1 MLKTQ
6 LRRSC
11 ASRVGAIGLSFLL
24 PSVAIAVPPVFTDA
38 TDAAGL
44 GDAVHTPSGP
54 FLLYQLNLAIMS
66 GGAGVADF
74 NGDGFLDLFW
84 LGGGGTPDRLYINQ
98 GDGTF
103 VDEAAAWGVDAT
115 HMGLGV
121 ACGDFDGDGLMDIYV
136 TSLGTALPAPHRN
149 RLYRNIGGAFEEVA
163 VQVGANSNGG
173 SLGDAFGAH
182 FGDYDL
188 DGDLDLFVTGWAG
201 QANARLLRNNLR
213 ETGVATFTDV
223 TGPGVISIPGG
234 TRGFT
239 PIFADMNG
247 DRYPELLLA
256 ADFGTSKY
264 YRNNADGSFTNR
276 TLISGTGL
284 DGNGMGATVAD
295 IDRDGRPDWY
305 VTSIYSHHRPV
316 SIWIP
321 GTGNMLY
328 MNAGNHNFE
337 ERSAQ
342 VGVKEGGWGWGA
354 VAVDFNNDGWLD
366 IAETNGWHESNA
378 LGEPEWLGDRCRLF
392 FQQPGGGFID
402 IAEQCGIAHS
412 AQGRGLIVF
421 DADNDGDM
429 DLLVLTL
436 QGRMSFYRNDTP
448 RPQDGAPTN
457 SIRIDL
463 DTSKLACLAPNGF
476 GSAVRVFWTDPQDGS
491 SQQAISLI
499 NTLGGYLSQSDT
511 AAFFGLGAATSVD
524 RIEVLW
530 NNGSVTVLRDVEAN
544 QSLTVT
550 ARAGADLND
559 DAIID
564 LADLNR
570 LLRVFGQSVPSGGAD
585 WDRADIDGN
594 GVVDIDDLVYLLA
607 AFGTDGC

>member
-1 MLKTQ
+1 
-6 LRRSC
+6 
-11 ASRVGAIGLSFLL
+11 VGAIGLSFFL
-24 PSVAIAVPPVFTDA
+24 PAGALAVPPVFTDA

-44 GDAVHTPSGP
+44 GDAVNVPSGP
-54 FLLYQLNLAIMS
+54 FLFYQLNLAIMS

-103 VDEAAAWGVDAT
+103 VNEAAAWGVDAT

-136 TSLGTALPAPHRN
+136 TSIGTALPAPHRN

-223 TGPGVISIPGG
+223 TGPGVITIPGG

-328 MNAGNHNFE
+328 MNVGGHNFE

-342 VGVKEGGWGWGA
+342 EGVKEGGWGWGT
-354 VAVDFNNDGWLD
+354 VAVDFNNDGWPD
-366 IAETNGWHESNA
+366 VAETNGWHEANG
-378 LGEPEWLGDRCRLF
+378 LGEFEWLGDRCRMFLR
-392 FQQPGGGFID
+392 QPGGGFVD
-402 IAEQCGIAHS
+402 IAAECGIEHS
-412 AQGRGLIVF
+412 AQGRGLIAF

-429 DLLVLTL
+429 DMVVTTL

-448 RPQDGAPTN
+448 RPQDGGPTN

-491 SQQAISLI
+491 SQQAMSLI

-530 NNGSVTVLRDVEAN
+530 NDGSVTVLRDVEAN

-570 LLRVFGQSVPSGGAD
+570 LLRVFGQSVPGGGAD

-607 AFGTDGC
+607 GFGTDGC